1 MKNVLRK
8 TQQKIYAIFQMLKS
22 YASKLRISSFVGGQF
37 KKRQKRKWL
46 KNWVKHSKKENMKF
60 EQQKPLK
67 LKTEHLNNAKS
78 FCKTFLEYMQ
88 SDNDVQQFYEDGAW
102 DYDSF
107 RKVLAVGSGWN
118 TGQRFKLKYLDVVQ
132 LTQGLGLKFNF
143 EILTRVYFE
152 EGVQENGEP
161 CLTTKHIFKPTN
173 LNFYIQYVDNNFTV
187 MTDNSHSNHINDYE
201 FIINEI
207 AKKLAE

>member
-1 MKNVLRK
+1 M
-8 TQQKIYAIFQMLKS
+8 
-22 YASKLRISSFVGGQF
+22 RI
-37 KKRQKRKWL
+37 
-46 KNWVKHSKKENMKF
+46 

-67 LKTEHLNNAKS
+67 LKTEHLNNAKK

-88 SDNDVQQFYEDGAW
+88 SDKDVQQFYEDGAW
-102 DYDSF
+102 NYDSF

-118 TGQRFKLKYLDVVQ
+118 TGQRFKIKYLDVVQ

-143 EILTRVYFE
+143 ELLTRVYVE

-173 LNFYIQYVDNNFTV
+173 LNFYIQYFDEKFTV
-187 MTDNSHSNHINDYE
+187 RTDILQSNETNDFE
-201 FIINEI
+201 FVINEI
-207 AKKLAE
+207 AKKLGEQ